1 MSAYEAI
8 IVGGGHNGLVC
19 AAYLAKAGKRV
30 LLLEAS
36 ERLGGAAITRPFAP
50 GFQVSA
56 CAHRVHMLPKSLVAD
71 LGLAR
76 HGLSLVH
83 SLVPTTALGENGA
96 HITLAGAVASGVDAA
111 DAAAY
116 LAFFE
121 RWTKF
126 AAHLRPML
134 QMVPPRLG
142 TTALPDLA
150 KLARMGLQIRSLG
163 RTEMRELLR
172 VIGMNVYDL
181 VEEQFSS
188 KVLQGAVAFDAVLGA
203 NFGPRSPGSALTLL
217 YRLAAEHGAACL
229 APASGG
235 VGAVTEAIAAAARGF
250 GADLRAGAVVEKIL
264 VKGDR
269 AAGVRLAG
277 GEEIAA
283 AQVISNAS
291 PRTTFMDLVGAEHL
305 DTGFVRRVT
314 HFRSSGLAAKLHLA
328 LSEAPVF
335 TGVSPEALRG
345 RLILAPSPDYLERAF
360 NATKYGAF
368 SERPGIE
375 IVCPTMSDPSLAPV
389 GKHVLSMVVQ
399 YAPYALREGWESGR
413 PAFIDRIVDTVEPY
427 APGLRGKIEATEL
440 LAPPDI
446 EREFRIAGGHWHH
459 GELTFDQIFMLRPM
473 PGASHYTT
481 PVPGVFLCGAGSH
494 PGGGVTGL
502 AGHNAARAVLMAEA
516 A

>member
-1 MSAYEAI
+1 MSAHDAI

-36 ERLGGAAITRPFAP
+36 DRLGGAAVTRPFAP
-50 GFQVSA
+50 GFEVSA

-71 LGLAR
+71 LKLAR
-76 HGLSLVH
+76 HGLALEAKAA
-83 SLVPTTALGENGA
+83 PTTALGAAGA
-96 HITLAGAVASGVDAA
+96 HVTLAGSEASGVAA
-111 DAAAY
+111 GDAAAY
-116 LAFFE
+116 AHFVA
-121 RWTKF
+121 RWGRF

-142 TTALPDLA
+142 TTALPDLT
-150 KLARMGLQIRSLG
+150 KLMWAGLQVRTLG

-181 VEEQFSS
+181 VEESFASPE
-188 KVLQGAVAFDAVLGA
+188 LRGAIAFDAVLGA

-229 APASGG
+229 APQAGG
-235 VGAVTEAIAAAARGF
+235 VGAVTRAIAAAARGF
-250 GADLRAGAVVEKIL
+250 GAELRSSAPVDRIL
-264 VKGDR
+264 VRGDR
-269 AAGVRLAG
+269 AAGVRLAS

-283 AQVISNAS
+283 ARVISNAS
-291 PRTTFMDLVGAEHL
+291 PRTTFLDLVGAEHL
-305 DTGFVRRVT
+305 DTGFVRKVS
-314 HFRSSGLAAKLHLA
+314 HFRSSGLAAKLHIA
-328 LSEAPVF
+328 LSGAPSF
-335 TGVSPEALRG
+335 TGVSAEAMRG
-345 RLILAPSPDYLERAF
+345 RLIIAPSPDYLERAF
-360 NATKYGAF
+360 NATKYDAF
-368 SERPGIE
+368 SERPAIE
-375 IVCPTMSDPSLAPV
+375 IVCPTMTDPSLAPA
-389 GKHVLSMVVQ
+389 GKHVLSLVVQ
-399 YAPYALREGWESGR
+399 YAPYTLRAGWQTGR
-413 PAFIDRIVDTVEPY
+413 ADFTDRIIETVEQY
-427 APGLRGKIEATEL
+427 APGLRAQIEATEL
-440 LAPPDI
+440 LTPSDI

-459 GELTFDQIFMLRPM
+459 GELTFDQIFMLRPV

-502 AGHNAARAVLMAEA
+502 AGHNAARAVLQAGA

>member
-1 MSAYEAI
+1 MSTYDAI

-19 AAYLAKAGKRV
+19 AAYLAQARKRV

-36 ERLGGAAITRPFAP
+36 DRLGGAAITRPFAP

-76 HGLSLVH
+76 HGLSFTDT
-83 SLVPTTALGENGA
+83 PTATSVLGQDGA
-96 HITLAGAVASGVDAA
+96 HVTLAGALASGVSSEDAT
-111 DAAAY
+111 AY
-116 LAFFE
+116 KAFVE
-121 RWTKF
+121 RWARF

-163 RTEMRELLR
+163 RTDMRELLR

-181 VEEQFSS
+181 VEEQFDS
-188 KVLQGAVAFDAVLGA
+188 KILQAAVAFDAVLGA

-229 APASGG
+229 APAAGG
-235 VGAVTEAIAAAARGF
+235 VGAVTQAIAAAARGF
-250 GADLRAGAVVEKIL
+250 GAELRAGAHVEKIL
-264 VKGDR
+264 VRGDR

-291 PRTTFMDLVGAEHL
+291 PRTTFMDLMGAEHL

-328 LSEAPVF
+328 LSDAPAF
-335 TGVSPEALRG
+335 TGVPHEALRG

-360 NATKYGAF
+360 NATKYDAF
-368 SERPGIE
+368 SQHPAIE
-375 IVCPTMSDPSLAPV
+375 IVCPTMTDPSLAPA

-399 YAPYALREGWESGR
+399 YAPYTLREGWEAGR
-413 PAFIDRIVDTVEPY
+413 KEFIDRIIDTIEPY
-427 APGLRGKIEATEL
+427 APGLRGKIEAAEL
-440 LAPPDI
+440 LTPIDI

-473 PGASHYTT
+473 PGASHYHT

-502 AGHNAARAVLMAEA
+502 AGHNAARAVLTAEA